1 MALICKES
9 GCNYLSQ
16 LHEHTIE
23 IYMTAEGKILVDK
36 QALLGNL
43 LQEQQELTAVEEFAQ
58 KHTNKEIPV
67 QKKYYESLI
76 PLSQPKEGEQFAFKV
91 NLDACTGCKA
101 CVTACHNLNGLDE
114 DETWRD
120 VGLLR
125 GGNREESSQQHV
137 TSACHHCLDPACASG
152 CPVNAYDKD
161 PVTGIVKHLDDQC
174 IGCQYCIL
182 KCPYEVP
189 KYNKRLG
196 IVRKCDMCTHRLE
209 VGEAPACVQS
219 CPTSAISIQI
229 VDQEAVLEESQASAV
244 VPGAPSSEYTQPTTT
259 YESTKPLQKNMLSSD
274 YYALTPQHSHPP
286 LVGMLVLTQLSIGA
300 FCVDVLINL
309 LQKSPLISEMQ
320 PFHSVVALCLGL
332 LALSVSVLHIG
343 RPQYAYRALLGLR
356 TSWLSREI
364 LGFNIFAGL
373 ATVYA
378 ALFWL
383 GPIESFIGMD
393 LPLFLKSTGLRE
405 GIGIGVAV
413 SGILGIICSIMIYD
427 DCKKE
432 LWRGSITGLKFF
444 GTALC
449 LGLTTILLAALA
461 GVYIMKPEHA
471 VDVHSVYTSKL
482 SLLMVVAFT
491 AKLTWEATIFRHLN
505 TPTYSM
511 FKRSALLMKNHLSL
525 ATKVRYFFGTIGGVI
540 IPSVIY
546 FATVQAQQGSS
557 SFILV
562 LAVASFVFALI
573 GEFCERF
580 LFFAAVVSK
589 KMPGGV

>member
-1 MALICKES
+1 MNRSK
-9 GCNYLSQ
+9 

-23 IYMTAEGKILVDK
+23 NLMSAEAKILVDK
-36 QALLGNL
+36 QALLGHL
-43 LQEQQELTAVEEFAQ
+43 LQEQQELTAVEEFSQ
-58 KHTNKEIPV
+58 KHENKEIPV
-67 QKKYYESLI
+67 QQKYYESLI
-76 PLSQPKEGEQFAFKV
+76 PLTQPKEGQQFAFKV

-114 DETWRD
+114 DETWRN
-120 VGLLR
+120 VGILR
-125 GGNREESSQQHV
+125 GGNKEESNQQHV
-137 TSACHHCLDPACASG
+137 TSACHHCLDPACSNG

-229 VDQEAVLEESQASAV
+229 VDKETVLEESQDSTV
-244 VPGAPSSEYTQPTTT
+244 ISGAPSSEYTQPTTS
-259 YESTKPLQKNMLSSD
+259 YVSTKPMQKNMLSSD
-274 YYALTPQHSHPP
+274 YYSLEPQHSHLP

-309 LQKSPLISEMQ
+309 LQTNPLISEMQ
-320 PFHSVVALCLGL
+320 PFHSIVALCLGF
-332 LALSVSVLHIG
+332 LALSVSILHIG

-356 TSWLSREI
+356 QSWLSREI

-373 ATVYA
+373 ATAYA

-383 GPIESFIGMD
+383 GPIENFTGLT
-393 LPLFLKSTGLRE
+393 LPEFLKDPQLRSGL
-405 GIGIGVAV
+405 GIAVAL
-413 SGILGIICSIMIYD
+413 SGILGIFCSIMIYD

-444 GTALC
+444 GTAVC
-449 LGLTTILLAALA
+449 LGLTTILLASLA
-461 GVYIMKPEHA
+461 GVALLEPDNA
-471 VDVHSVYTSKL
+471 LDVHKVYTSKL
-482 SLLMVVAFT
+482 ALLMVVAFS
-491 AKLTWEATIFRHLN
+491 AKLAWEAMIFRHLK

-511 FKRSALLMKNHLSL
+511 FKRSALLMVNHLSM
-525 ATKVRYFFGTIGGVI
+525 ATKMRFAFGVFGGVI
-540 IPSVIY
+540 LPLIIY
-546 FATVQAQQGSS
+546 FSSMSKSATSS
-557 SFILV
+557 PVVLYMAIGSFI
-562 LAVASFVFALI
+562 FALA
-573 GEFCERF
+573 GELCERF

-589 KMPGGV
+589 RMPGGA